1 MSVPSVGGMTGFD
14 PTDLSWLTQ
23 PNHDAQ
29 AAARRYADA
38 CRALSTA
45 PLQAAE
51 AAVRDA
57 IALLQ
62 HAQTTE
68 WRSVAADCFRSEL
81 YAAILA
87 LRAID
92 DALDEATWRV
102 AVLHNTARATVGG

>member
-23 PNHDAQ
+23 PCRDPHGY
-29 AAARRYADA
+29 ARRYSGGWPDY
-38 CRALSTA
+38 STEH
-45 PLQAAE
+45 LQAAE

-68 WRSVAADCFRSEL
+68 WRSVAAECFRSEL

-87 LRAID
+87 LRSID
-92 DALDEATWRV
+92 DALDEARQRV
-102 AVLHNTARATVGG
+102 TVLHRTARTAVGA